1 MALSAGELLLGET
14 VLLSK
19 NANYRLDHGEAL
31 GGRVHLTSLRLVFE
45 AHPVNRVVGRAS
57 IFLPTITGLEDS
69 SRMLAKSITVITTG
83 PRVELVVWG
92 VPALI
97 QRILA
102 ARDALPADTSRRVL
116 AELVAKPG
124 LLGAEAGF
132 EAVAAVLR
140 EPGFDPRDG
149 ILPWPAHPL
158 GCTSAVSA
166 ASLAVI
172 A

>member
-1 MALSAGELLLGET
+1 MALHAGELLLGET
-14 VLLSK
+14 VLFSK

-57 IFLPTITGLEDS
+57 IFLPTITTLEDS
-69 SRMLAKSITVITTG
+69 SRMLAKILTVITTG

-92 VPALI
+92 IPSLI

-102 ARDALPADTSRRVL
+102 ARDALPAGTPRRVL
-116 AELVAKPG
+116 DELLAKPG

-132 EAVAAVLR
+132 DAVAAALR
-140 EPGFDPRDG
+140 DPGFDPRVEV
-149 ILPWPAHPL
+149 LPWPAHPL
-158 GCTSAVSA
+158 GSTSAVSA
-166 ASLAVI
+166 ASLAFI
-172 A
+172 E